1 MNKNNPDAAKSDV
14 GNNFEN
20 NFIFVLASVL
30 KQAKDVRMYE
40 KIGKSLIKKY
50 KNATFHFVG
59 QASNND
65 TENIQKLENIH
76 FHELFNFN
84 RIALKRF
91 YTFFTFLFFLL
102 KIKPNILVIGTFEL
116 LLPSA
121 FYKIFSF
128 IFLRKK
134 VKIIYD
140 VQENY
145 VANISYTK
153 VFLPVLREMIAIYV
167 YLVQKVTS
175 FFVDFFFL
183 AEYCY
188 EQELSFI
195 GKNKKKYVILPNF
208 ILREDFTG
216 KLENNIIEN
225 QKTTG
230 KTTHL
235 LFLGTIS
242 QEYGLQK
249 MLTYFEYITKKQQEK
264 QPKNIIKLT
273 ILGHCP
279 LETDFLAIKKLS
291 KTNHL
296 IDAQINQK
304 PIPYAQIKEKMKAAT
319 QTNILENTFVVMP
332 YIINKSYEKRIPTK
346 FYECLAYDL
355 PMIIQKNTYWEDFF
369 KQMQKL
375 IPAHKI
381 NVFFIDFDDK
391 ETPFDYKILSKKDNQ
406 NTQNSHLIADL
417 PIFWDICE
425 EKLNNIDF

>member
-1 MNKNNPDAAKSDV
+1 MNKNNVNNTNSDG
-14 GNNFEN
+14 GNNSDN

-65 TENIQKLENIH
+65 TENIQKPENIH

-91 YTFFTFLFFLL
+91 FTFFIFLFPLL

-116 LLPSA
+116 LLPA
-121 FYKIFSF
+121 VFYKIFS
-128 IFLRKK
+128 IVFLRKK

-175 FFVDFFFL
+175 FSVDFFFL
-183 AEYCY
+183 AEHCY

-195 GKNKKKYVILPNF
+195 GKNNEKYAILPNF

-216 KLENNIIEN
+216 KLESNIIEN

-273 ILGHCP
+273 ILGYCP
-279 LETDFLAIKKLS
+279 LETDFLVIKKLS

-296 IDAQINQK
+296 IEAQISQK
-304 PIPYAQIKEKMKAAT
+304 PVPYTQIKEKMKIMSQA
-319 QTNILENTFVVMP
+319 ENVFVVMP
-332 YIINKSYEKRIPTK
+332 YVTNESYKKRIPTK

-355 PMIIQKNTYWEDFF
+355 PMIIAYNSHWEDFF
-369 KQMQKL
+369 EQMQKL
-375 IPAHKI
+375 IPTHKI

-406 NTQNSHLIADL
+406 NNYLIQNL

-425 EKLNNIDF
+425 DKLNKINF